1 MIGKLLALP
10 NDDSRKIIFVAFS
23 LCLICSLIVS
33 GAAVYLRPL
42 QEANAALDRKK
53 IILEVAGLMA
63 PGVIIEQRFA
73 ERIESRVVDLET
85 GEFSDRFDPESY
97 DQRAAARD
105 PELSAPIAKADDIAS
120 IGRRAQYAP
129 IYIVRD
135 GNDLTQL
142 IIPIH
147 GYGLWS
153 TMYGFLALESDLQ
166 TVAGIKFYDHGETPG
181 LGGEIDNPTWQAKWV
196 GKKIYDDSGA
206 PRLRV
211 IKGPVDASAADSE
224 YRVDGISGS
233 TLTGIGVTNMVEYWL
248 GENGFRE
255 FLIRIQEHGV

>member
-10 NDDSRKIIFVAFS
+10 NDDTRKIVFVALV
-23 LCLICSLIVS
+23 LCLVCSLVVS

-42 QEANAALDRKK
+42 QEENKALDRKK
-53 IILEVAGLMA
+53 NILDVAGLLA
-63 PGVIIEQRFA
+63 PGIDVERRFA
-73 ERIESRVVDLET
+73 EQIESRIVDLAT
-85 GEFSDRFDPESY
+85 GEFNDDIDPDSY

-105 PELSAPIAKADDIAS
+105 PETSIAIPRTDDVAG
-120 IGRRAQYAP
+120 IGRRAEYASV
-129 IYIVRD
+129 YIVRD
-135 GNDLTQL
+135 GDDLAQL
-142 IIPIH
+142 VLPMH

-166 TVAGIKFYDHGETPG
+166 TVASIKFYDHGETPG

-196 GKKIYDDSGA
+196 GKKIYDDAGA

-211 IKGPVDASAADSE
+211 IKGPVDAGAADID
-224 YRVDGISGS
+224 YQVDGISGS
-233 TLTGIGVTNMVEYWL
+233 TLTGFGVSNMLEYWL

-255 FLIRIQEHGV
+255 FLINIQVDGV